1 VESGTHFATALHMNI
16 CSFHRAI
23 YNDAQHT
30 TFQNQIRSMQSEIL
44 ELKKRNKEL
53 SEEVLLMKKLLSD
66 GEDESSTN
74 TG

>member
-1 VESGTHFATALHMNI
+1 
-16 CSFHRAI
+16 
-23 YNDAQHT
+23 
-30 TFQNQIRSMQSEIL
+30 MQSEIL